1 MADPEDGDD
10 LFADLYVLSSLTFLS
25 EAYPIPST
33 VMMPT
38 RPLLARLQL
47 SRPPSPPSLSQP
59 WLRLLPLLHRA
70 PNPLRLTLTNRNL
83 LLSLWDMIMG
93 TTMVLETLMVLP
105 PPTKRLP
112 SPSLTEQ
119 ELRKTGKFIIN
130 IHPNL
135 NL

>member
-47 SRPPSPPSLSQP
+47 SRPQSPPSLSQP

-70 PNPLRLTLTNRNL
+70 PNPLPLTPTNRNL
-83 LLSLWDMIMG
+83 LLNLWDMIMG
-93 TTMVLETLMVLP
+93 TTMVLETPMVLP

-119 ELRKTGKFIIN
+119 ESRKTGKFIIN